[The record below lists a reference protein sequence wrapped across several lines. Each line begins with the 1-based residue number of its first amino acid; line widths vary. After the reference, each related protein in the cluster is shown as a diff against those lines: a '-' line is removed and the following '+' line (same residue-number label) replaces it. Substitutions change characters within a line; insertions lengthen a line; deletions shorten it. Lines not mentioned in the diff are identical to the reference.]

1 MSAYGADAQRQRL
14 AAELRRARVQS
25 GISGRELARRA
36 DVNQSIVSRVETGE
50 QKTVPADLIV
60 RWCKAAGTPMNS

>member
-36 DVNQSIVSRVETGE
+36 GIYQIG
-50 QKTVPADLIV
+50 
-60 RWCKAAGTPMNS
+60 